1 MAVLQR
7 DEHMYF
13 SGEHVEGLDVQNCTP
28 VDAVCKSAR
37 IAEVHARHVGFWW
50 WRGKKKKRWRHKI
63 EKNRVSNILVYFD
76 LNDYAVF
83 IAVIIFV

>member
-13 SGEHVEGLDVQNCTP
+13 SGEHVEGLDVHNCTP

-50 WRGKKKKRWRHKI
+50 WRGKKKKVEAQNR
-63 EKNRVSNILVYFD
+63 KNRVSNILVYFD
-76 LNDYAVF
+76 LTTMLCSLPL
-83 IAVIIFV
+83 